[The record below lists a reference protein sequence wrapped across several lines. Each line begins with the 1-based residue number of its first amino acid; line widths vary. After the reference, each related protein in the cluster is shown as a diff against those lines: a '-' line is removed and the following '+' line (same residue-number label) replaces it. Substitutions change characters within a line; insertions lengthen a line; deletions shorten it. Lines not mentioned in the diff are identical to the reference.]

1 MKMSKLTTFL
11 FAFTQPLQITDEDGE
26 GQDGQLD
33 TDPADMFFELEI
45 TSDKVEISQDRSG
58 NGDLRE
64 QEYTQKTQKLF
75 VKETP
80 FVKLIG
86 KGQADGVFDKSR
98 ADAHRTGK
106 VVVGSSQPPT
116 SDLSVARRTR
126 HASSL

>member
-11 FAFTQPLQITDEDGE
+11 FAFTAPLQITDEDGE

-64 QEYTQKTQKLF
+64 QKYTQKTQKLF
-75 VKETP
+75 AKETP

-86 KGQADGVFDKSR
+86 IGKPTASSTNR
-98 ADAHRTGK
+98 TDAHRTGK
-106 VVVGSSQPPT
+106 VVVGSNRPPT

>member
-11 FAFTQPLQITDEDGE
+11 FAFTAPLQITDEDGE

-45 TSDKVEISQDRSG
+45 TSDKVENAQDRSG

-64 QEYTQKTQKLF
+64 QEYTQKTHKLF

-86 KGQADGVFDKSR
+86 I
-98 ADAHRTGK
+98 GK
-106 VVVGSSQPPT
+106 PT
-116 SDLSVARRTR
+116 
-126 HASSL
+126 ASSTNRALTHTAQTRSSSAQTDRQSAIFL